1 MRFSISKC
9 KGFKYTGF
17 KYIGIIL
24 VMLVCSIA
32 KLNAQD
38 TTFNVDGQKFTL
50 SDAIVRNNFDY
61 KDILQKI
68 KEDTSFYKAFKT
80 LRTIGYSSY
89 NYIQMKDK
97 NEKVV
102 ATLNSKTKQTRKDNC
117 RTMEVLEEQVTGN
130 LRDASGDYNYVT
142 PSLYASLFFTKG
154 TICGETNIVK
164 GKQRTIRG
172 SGIEKAKEQ
181 LKMLFFNPGKK
192 IAGIP
197 FIGDKLDLYDE
208 SAHELYDYK
217 LDYVD
222 YHGQLVYVF
231 DVQPKQDLGFFKQD
245 RVVVDQMIT
254 WFNPRTLEVLG
265 RNYSLSYK
273 AGVYDFNVQ
282 MEVEMTYFNGV
293 LVPKILRYK
302 GNWDVVFKKRER
314 GLFTATLFDFKAA
327 Q

>member
-1 MRFSISKC
+1 MRFTSSKC
-9 KGFKYTGF
+9 IGFKYSGF
-17 KYIGIIL
+17 KYIGIML
-24 VMLVCSIA
+24 LMLV
-32 KLNAQD
+32 LNANVYAQD
-38 TTFNVDGQKFTL
+38 TTFNDGGQKFTL

-61 KDILQKI
+61 KAILQRI

-80 LRTIGYSSY
+80 LRTIGYSSF

-117 RTMEVLEEQVTGN
+117 RTMEVLEEKVTGN
-130 LRDASGDYNYVT
+130 LRDAFGNYNYVT

-164 GKQRTIRG
+164 GKVREIRG

-197 FIGDKLDLYDE
+197 LIGNKLDLYDE

-217 LDYVD
+217 LDYVE

-231 DVQPKQDLGFFKQD
+231 DVQPKQDLGFINKN

-254 WFNPRTLEVLG
+254 WFDPRTLEVLG

-282 MEVEMTYFNGV
+282 MEVEMTHFNGL

-302 GNWDVVFKKRER
+302 GNWDVVFKKREI